1 MATENSGANEN
12 KKAGEAAKKLRP
24 ADGKAPL
31 KKKKIII
38 VTGNSGRQGTGQ
50 RGAYSTGATGAYSS
64 SGQRKPRP
72 AGQSGQGGQGSQG
85 GRGTARRDVPAGR
98 GKTEQKPVPHKIIRP
113 SVKPTQMEIDYHKP
127 VQPVRQTRKAE
138 EPAVLREESAALE
151 VKAAEVTAQP
161 VQPAEMPAQ
170 ASAEAAV
177 PETVPTAE
185 PVRTEAPMNTESGG
199 GAC

>member
-12 KKAGEAAKKLRP
+12 KKAGEAARKPRP

-38 VTGNSGRQGTGQ
+38 VTGNSSRQGTGQ
-50 RGAYSTGATGAYSS
+50 RGAYSTGGTGAYSS

-72 AGQSGQGGQGSQG
+72 AGQSSQSSQG

-98 GKTEQKPVPHKIIRP
+98 GKTEPKPVPHKIIRP

-151 VKAAEVTAQP
+151 AKAAEVTSQP
-161 VQPAEMPAQ
+161 VQPAEIPVQ
-170 ASAEAAV
+170 ASAADV
-177 PETVPTAE
+177 
-185 PVRTEAPMNTESGG
+185 
-199 GAC
+199 